1 MSEDQENT
9 NGEGLTPEAKMQAEL
24 DKSKKDYLYLAADF
38 DNYRKNAIKER
49 AELSKFGS
57 ERFIRDFLN
66 VYDNFERALES
77 EVTEENLTKFREGL
91 QMMAGEFRALLQ
103 RNGVQEVKGEGSP
116 FDPTKFEALSAEPRT
131 DMPPNHVATV
141 FKKAYTLHD
150 KLIRPGQVTV
160 STEATQN

>member
-9 NGEGLTPEAKMQAEL
+9 NGEGLSPEAKMQTEL
-24 DKSKKDYLYLAADF
+24 EKAKKDYLYLAADF

-49 AELSKFGS
+49 ADLAKFGS

-66 VYDNFERALES
+66 VYDNFERALEG
-77 EVTEENLTKFREGL
+77 EVTQENLAKFKEGL
-91 QMMAGEFRALLQ
+91 QMMADEFKAMLE
-103 RNGVQEVKGEGSP
+103 RNGVKEVSCVGHP
-116 FDPTKFEALSAEPRT
+116 FDPSKYEALSTEPRA
-131 DMPPNHVATV
+131 DMPANHVATV

-160 STEATQN
+160 SIEATKN